1 MAKNPRVPRPT
12 RSDEYEIVFASN
24 AAAKGWRD
32 LVAARRNLM
41 VDAWDFLT
49 RTPHAVTPKNY
60 PLKGTLGTVALVAF
74 LTFLVWTKGPSEAAT
89 VYSLI
94 TAGLL
99 AVLVG
104 GFALGLV
111 VSWGRR
117 AVPPPMSGE
126 WMTAWQGRRATE
138 PPRRGV
144 KLAAF
149 VFGMAWVLFAA
160 GFRAVAFLRDLLP
173 GGGGLPQGAAE
184 GLGFSVVCLLLAAG
198 LAALGTWLVLRHR
211 DRRPR
216 C

>member
-1 MAKNPRVPRPT
+1 MSPWPAPAWPPARIATSAATSTSFLASSIARMRPAA
-12 RSDEYEIVFASN
+12 VCAASRIATADCS
-24 AAAKGWRD
+24 AAAATGVVLDNLDEVKGD
-32 LVAARRNLM
+32 V
-41 VDAWDFLT
+41 
-49 RTPHAVTPKNY
+49 
-60 PLKGTLGTVALVAF
+60 LGGLF
-74 LTFLVWTKGPSEAAT
+74 GGSGLVWYGGAIGGAIA
-89 VYSLI
+89 V
-94 TAGLL
+94 L

-198 LAALGTWLVLRHR
+198 LAALGTWSVLRHR